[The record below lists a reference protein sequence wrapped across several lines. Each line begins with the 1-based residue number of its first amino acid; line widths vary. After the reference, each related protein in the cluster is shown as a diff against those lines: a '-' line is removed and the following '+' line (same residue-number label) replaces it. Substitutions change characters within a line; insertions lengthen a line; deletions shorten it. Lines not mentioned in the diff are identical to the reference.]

1 MLLLLLVAPTLRGQN
16 SGSSKR
22 DSTVFIY
29 VDTAPLLFLL
39 RLFLFFSLFLGCLY
53 AFSVLPFPF
62 LRRSARDCE
71 TSFSDTIPYRRD
83 YLLTGLFL
91 PALLSFFFS
100 FTLLLS
106 NYAASFLSFYV
117 YSLRRNE
124 LRYSAKLVCISVHHR
139 SDTKAPLNNSSWV
152 DWDKW

>member
-71 TSFSDTIPYRRD
+71 TSFSDTIQARLPPHRTLPPRFT
-83 YLLTGLFL
+83 LLFL
-91 PALLSFFFS
+91 LCYSVTLELRSFFS
-100 FTLLLS
+100 FFLCLFIETKRAPIFREARLHKCS
-106 NYAASFLSFYV
+106 SSFGHEGS
-117 YSLRRNE
+117 
-124 LRYSAKLVCISVHHR
+124 
-139 SDTKAPLNNSSWV
+139 TK
-152 DWDKW
+152 